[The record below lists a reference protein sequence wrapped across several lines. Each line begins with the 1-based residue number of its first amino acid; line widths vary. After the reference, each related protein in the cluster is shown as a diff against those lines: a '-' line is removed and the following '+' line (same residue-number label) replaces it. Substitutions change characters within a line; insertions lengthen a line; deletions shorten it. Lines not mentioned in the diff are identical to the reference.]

1 MKNPALRRTL
11 WLRAVLALALLC
23 CVAAAAIAS
32 DKPPQM
38 RSLDG
43 VVTNTGDVPL
53 NDAIVYLT
61 NTKTMVVKT
70 YITQKDGAYRF
81 NALSPNVD
89 YEVYAAYQGKK
100 SGTKTLS
107 SFDSRTSAH
116 INLKVNAEK

>member
-1 MKNPALRRTL
+1 MKYLALRATL
-11 WLRAVLALALLC
+11 GLRALLCLALLC
-23 CVAAAAIAS
+23 GAFSAADAS

-43 VVTNTGDVPL
+43 VVSDAGDVPL

-70 YITQKDGAYRF
+70 YITQKDGVYRF

-89 YEVYAAYQGKK
+89 YEVYAAHEGKK

-107 SFDSRTSAH
+107 SFDSRPSAH
-116 INLKVNAEK
+116 INLKINAEK

>member
-1 MKNPALRRTL
+1 MKHPALRGTL
-11 WLRAVLALALLC
+11 GLRAMLCLALLGGA
-23 CVAAAAIAS
+23 VAAVAS

-43 VVTNTGDVPL
+43 IVTNSGDVPL

-70 YITQKDGAYRF
+70 YITQKDGLYRF

-89 YEVYAAYQGKK
+89 YEVYAAHEGKK

-107 SFDSRTSAH
+107 SFDSRTSAR
-116 INLKVNAEK
+116 INLKISAEK

>member
-1 MKNPALRRTL
+1 MKKPALREAL
-11 WLRAVLALALLC
+11 GLRVIACLALLFGAL
-23 CVAAAAIAS
+23 AAVAS

-43 VVTNTGDVPL
+43 VVTNSGDVPL

-70 YITQKDGAYRF
+70 YITQKDGVYRF

-89 YEVYAAYQGKK
+89 YEVYAAHEGKK

-107 SFDSRTSAH
+107 SFDSRTSAR
-116 INLKVNAEK
+116 INLKISAEK